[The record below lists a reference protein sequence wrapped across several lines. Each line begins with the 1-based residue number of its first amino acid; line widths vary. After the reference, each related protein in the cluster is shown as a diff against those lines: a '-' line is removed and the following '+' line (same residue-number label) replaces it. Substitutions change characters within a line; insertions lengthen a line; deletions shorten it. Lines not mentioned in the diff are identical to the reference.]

1 VRQRWQKKVCGRVH
15 PSPHPTPLEARS
27 LRRLDPRAFGA
38 RYSAPRFAPVEQSKK
53 ILKLYYA
60 VQIGPCID
68 PCKCLWLPFLW
79 IVIWSESDL
88 TPCRHKVHSGQ
99 KTGVSASAVVNACC
113 SRTHTVADP
122 RLASYNIVYA
132 KSLPVRSSS
141 CMFHKPTQTEPFQSC
156 CLCIRLA
163 ILTSI

>member
-1 VRQRWQKKVCGRVH
+1 MAKKGLR
-15 PSPHPTPLEARS
+15 PGTPLPTPYATRS
-27 LRRLDPRAFGA
+27 SKP
-38 RYSAPRFAPVEQSKK
+38 SAPRSSRLRRSLLCASVRPCWAVQK